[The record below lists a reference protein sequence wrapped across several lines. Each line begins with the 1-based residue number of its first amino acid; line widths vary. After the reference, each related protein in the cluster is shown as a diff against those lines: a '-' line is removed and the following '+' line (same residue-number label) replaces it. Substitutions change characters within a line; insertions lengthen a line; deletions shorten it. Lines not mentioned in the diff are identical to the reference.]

1 MKIESNSQYHSILAK
16 IESYIEKGFNK
27 LSKKETEDL
36 KFLSI
41 AIEEYELHKYP
52 MPIRTG
58 VKEILEHI
66 MLEQK
71 INKTQLAKTIEI
83 PNSTLSD
90 LLSGKKKINLS
101 IARKLHQKLKID
113 GNFLLEVA

>member
-1 MKIESNSQYHSILAK
+1 MKIESNSQYHSK
-16 IESYIEKGFNK
+16 IESYIEKGFKK

-41 AIEEYELHKYP
+41 ALEEYELHKYP

-58 VKEILEHI
+58 IKEILETV

-71 INKTQLAKTIEI
+71 INKTQLAKTIEM
-83 PNSTLSD
+83 PNSTLND
-90 LLSGKKKINLS
+90 ILSGKKKINIS
-101 IARKLHQKLKID
+101 IARTLHQKLKID